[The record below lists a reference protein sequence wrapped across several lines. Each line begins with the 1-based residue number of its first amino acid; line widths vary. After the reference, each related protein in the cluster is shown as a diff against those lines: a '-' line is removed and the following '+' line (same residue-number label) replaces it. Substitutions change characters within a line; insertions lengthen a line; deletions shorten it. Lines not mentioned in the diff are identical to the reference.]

1 MRRLRKRVPDGSG
14 DDMSENLRLFIM
26 YLIPVALVGAVLW
39 FIDGQ
44 LELGSLALYVGVVW
58 WLILNE
64 EK

>member
-44 LELGSLALYVGVVW
+44 LALGSLALYVGVVW

>member
-1 MRRLRKRVPDGSG
+1 
-14 DDMSENLRLFIM
+14 MSENLRLFIM